1 MIETEN
7 SISIKDSSDETF
19 MADVIEASKEIP
31 VIVDF
36 WAPWCGPCKTLGPA
50 LEAEINGNPKK
61 IKLVKIDI
69 DKNPG
74 MAGQLRVQSI
84 PAVFAFSNGQPVDGF
99 MGAQTPSQIK
109 AFITKIIDK
118 FGPED
123 NGLETAVEN
132 ANEMLKDMH
141 YSDAVEV
148 FKAIIAQDNNL
159 PDAHVGL
166 IKGLLGEKN
175 IEAAKLVS
183 DEIPLSLQNDVSIKT
198 AIALIKIATQTLS
211 VGSLTDLRDQFNKSP
226 ENITIKFDLA
236 LALIAEEKTTEAINM
251 LLQIIE
257 IEPDWNGGRAKS
269 QIIEFLDSLGPN
281 NEDGRAGRRK
291 FSCLIFS

>member
-1 MIETEN
+1 MVETEN
-7 SISIKDSSDETF
+7 SMSIKDGSDESF

-74 MAGQLRVQSI
+74 MAAQLRVQSI

-99 MGAQTPSQIK
+99 MGSQTPSQIK
-109 AFITKIIDK
+109 AFITKIIGE

-123 NGLETAVEN
+123 NGLITAIEN
-132 ANEMLKDMH
+132 AHKMLKDKN
-141 YSDAVEV
+141 YSGAIEV
-148 FKAIIAQDNNL
+148 FKAIITEDNNL

-166 IKGLLGEKN
+166 IKALLGEKN

-183 DEIPLSLQNDVSIKT
+183 DEIPLSLQNDPSIKT
-198 AIALIKIATQTLS
+198 AIALIKIAKQTLS
-211 VGSLTDLRDQFNKSP
+211 VGSLADLRDQFNKSP
-226 ENITIKFDLA
+226 ENIAIRFDLA
-236 LALIAEEKTTEAINM
+236 MALIAEEKTTEAINM

-257 IEPDWNGGRAKS
+257 IEPDWNSGKAKL
-269 QIIEFLDSLGPN
+269 QIIELLDSLGPD

-291 FSCLIFS
+291 FSSLIFS